1 MKIFTEAP
9 VACISHALAFVKSF
23 WPEASLGMSAQG
35 VATEC
40 MEEQFHEYLQEAQ
53 PIAEQI
59 VQSVLQD

>member
-1 MKIFTEAP
+1 
-9 VACISHALAFVKSF
+9 
-23 WPEASLGMSAQG
+23 MSAQG